1 MLVASINSIARAGF
15 TLDHFAED
23 QVLYNLVRER
33 NQDYFQYTLTDEDET
48 VNNSINNKLYVIK
61 YHSSETIRGTNRKR
75 KRNIRLLLTK
85 MMLIPSVFLLKHLV
99 KVIQQLKEDL
109 PAEDS
114 VNEFYFTVKKITY
127 CKKAVRQNFFFFFF
141 FRNTKK

>member
-1 MLVASINSIARAGF
+1 MNVELNILPTVVRDGRLLVAPINSIARAGF

-33 NQDYFQYTLTDEDET
+33 NQDYFQYNLTDEDET

-61 YHSSETIRGTNRKR
+61 YHSSETIRGTNGKR
-75 KRNIRLLLTK
+75 KRNISLLLTK

-99 KVIQQLKEDL
+99 KVIQ
-109 PAEDS
+109 
-114 VNEFYFTVKKITY
+114 
-127 CKKAVRQNFFFFFF
+127 
-141 FRNTKK
+141 